1 MDDSPRPSGL
11 QTLVPSVPSVLA
23 AGLRR
28 PETLAIRRPWKGLNP
43 YSSEF
48 AVSTLPPLLRQLDG
62 GIETIYFVGHSAGCP
77 ISLRCYVEAMK
88 DPLKFLPEG
97 STVGGCLMASPAL
110 LELNED
116 PDAYDQSE
124 DDGSRIPLPLRL
136 AAFRT
141 LLSLPDAFSIKL
153 ARRLVE
159 RDVREAL
166 LAQTHPRMA
175 EADMTG
181 RVQELAE
188 KYLSPTREF
197 ADNWDTALLNVY
209 RADVGN
215 KEVLKGRK
223 LLSEAKT
230 VKRSRIGVLTGDTD
244 GVVPVRA
251 SRRVAELLGVP
262 LQVIERCGHIPMDE
276 VPEEFASRV
285 LDFIANARA

>member
-1 MDDSPRPSGL
+1 
-11 QTLVPSVPSVLA
+11 
-23 AGLRR
+23 
-28 PETLAIRRPWKGLNP
+28 
-43 YSSEF
+43 
-48 AVSTLPPLLRQLDG
+48 
-62 GIETIYFVGHSAGCP
+62 
-77 ISLRCYVEAMK
+77 MK

-215 KEVLKGRK
+215 KEGEKGG
-223 LLSEAKT
+223 
-230 VKRSRIGVLTGDTD
+230 VKRV
-244 GVVPVRA
+244 
-251 SRRVAELLGVP
+251 
-262 LQVIERCGHIPMDE
+262 Q
-276 VPEEFASRV
+276 
-285 LDFIANARA
+285 

>member
-1 MDDSPRPSGL
+1 MDDRPRPSGL
-11 QTLVPSVPSVLA
+11 QALVPSVPSVLA

-28 PETLAIRRPWKGLNP
+28 PETLAIRRPWKDSNP

-48 AVSTLPPLLRQLDG
+48 AVATLAPLLRQLG
-62 GIETIYFVGHSAGCP
+62 GVEGSEIYFVGHSAGCP

-88 DPLKFLPEG
+88 DPEKFLPEG
-97 STVGGCLMASPAL
+97 STVGGCLIVAPAV
-110 LELNED
+110 LELSED
-116 PDAYDQSE
+116 PDAYDFGE

-141 LLSLPDAFSIKL
+141 LLALPDAFSIKL
-153 ARRLVE
+153 PRRLVE

-188 KYLSPTREF
+188 KYLAPTREF
-197 ADNWDTALLNVY
+197 ADDWDTALLNVY

-215 KEVLKGRK
+215 KEGEKG
-223 LLSEAKT
+223 
-230 VKRSRIGVLTGDTD
+230 G
-244 GVVPVRA
+244 
-251 SRRVAELLGVP
+251 
-262 LQVIERCGHIPMDE
+262 
-276 VPEEFASRV
+276 
-285 LDFIANARA
+285 